1 MISFIRGKL
10 IEKLPTQVVVDCNNV
25 GMEVLIPLSTYEAIG
40 NIGEEIVLITYLH
53 VREDALTLFGF
64 ATTEE
69 RQLFREL
76 LSVSGIGPKL
86 ALGILS
92 GSKVA
97 EIYRH
102 IAEGEESALTRIP
115 GIGKKTAQ
123 RLILD
128 LKDKAA
134 ARLQKLPGVFLPSIK
149 IAPDLLDEAILALM
163 TLGYARHEAQR
174 VILKAAERT
183 GQTASVE
190 ELVRIALKSQA

>member
-10 IEKLPTQVVVDCNNV
+10 VEKLPTQVVVDCNDI
-25 GMEVLIPLSTYEAIG
+25 GMEVLIPLSTYEVLG

-64 ATTEE
+64 ATPDE

-92 GSKVA
+92 GSKVM
-97 EIYRH
+97 EIYQY
-102 IAEGEESALTRIP
+102 IADGEELALTRIP

-128 LKDKAA
+128 LKEKAV
-134 ARLQKLPGVFLPSIK
+134 ARLKKMPGVSLLSVK
-149 IAPDLLDEAILALM
+149 VAPDLLDEAVLALV
-163 TLGYARHEAQR
+163 TLGYARNEAQK
-174 VILKAAERT
+174 VILKAVEKV
-183 GQTASVE
+183 GQTSSVE
-190 ELVRIALKSQA
+190 ELVRIALKSQM